1 MLPHV
6 ATPGMLN
13 RHTSDEPGVPG
24 AATRVRHN
32 SPNTSGAATG
42 VQSAITEYR
51 YDGPFGHRENSM
63 QSVSHNA
70 EPVLNLYQ
78 KLLSSPSPYTE
89 ELLKVKIHSNST
101 VDRWFDRVPSTSHPP
116 LSAPCERMCA
126 AALRRAEGAGVRSGR
141 APARMMLSCPIR

>member
-13 RHTSDEPGVPG
+13 KHTSDEPGVPG

-42 VQSAITEYR
+42 VQSTITEDR
-51 YDGPFGHRENSM
+51 YDGPFGHRETQCNPSHTM
-63 QSVSHNA
+63 QSPILS
-70 EPVLNLYQ
+70 LYQ
-78 KLLSSPSPYTE
+78 KLLSSLSPYTE

-101 VDRWFDRVPSTSHPP
+101 VDR
-116 LSAPCERMCA
+116 
-126 AALRRAEGAGVRSGR
+126 
-141 APARMMLSCPIR
+141 